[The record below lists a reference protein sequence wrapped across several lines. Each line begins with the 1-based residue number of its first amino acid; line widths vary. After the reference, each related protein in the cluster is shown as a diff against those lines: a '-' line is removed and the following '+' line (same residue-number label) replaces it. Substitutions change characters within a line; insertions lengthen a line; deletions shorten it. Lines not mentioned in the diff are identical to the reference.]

1 MGLGLPLVV
10 VVLWDVDK
18 GVQSRPPFV
27 LISMSKWTICRVFSL
42 LLLPHTDQLRQNP
55 EQTQPE
61 RGDSPPGHPS
71 RHSINADLIGPP
83 GLFTPAL
90 FALRLVESTS
100 RVDVSA

>member
-42 LLLPHTDQLRQNP
+42 LLLPHRQNP

-71 RHSINADLIGPP
+71 RHSINVDLIGPP
-83 GLFTPAL
+83 DLFTPAL
-90 FALRLVESTS
+90 FAPRLVASTS